1 MTKDTIL
8 IVEDN
13 RDLCEALQE
22 ILAFDGYAVLTAS
35 NGADALGKM
44 QTVSP
49 DLIVSDIAMPQM
61 DGFAFF
67 QAVRARPEWMAIPFI
82 FLTARG
88 ERDDIIK
95 GKYLGAEDYLVKPL
109 SQEEL
114 LTAVRARLD
123 RSQQIRIAT
132 LRQAYETSLI
142 VLANAIDVR
151 NENAHGH
158 VERIVAYS
166 MILAAELNLKGRLL
180 DQLRLGAILHDIGK
194 IIIPEYALFKSELLN
209 EIEVMEIR
217 KHAQAGSEMIRDIE
231 YLTAITP
238 IIRHHHERWD
248 GEGYPDGLSGED
260 IPLGA
265 RIIALADSFDNMLLQ
280 KPHKAALTMDQ
291 AYAEILNDSGLRYDP
306 AVVAAFQS
314 AWQSGK
320 IHAVQAEWGSTNKEA
335 TET

>member
-22 ILAFDGYAVLTAS
+22 ILSFDGYAVITAS
-35 NGADALGKM
+35 NGTDALGKM
-44 QTVSP
+44 QTVTP

-67 QAVRARPEWMAIPFI
+67 QAVRARPDWMTIPFI

-88 ERDDIIK
+88 EREDIIR
-95 GKYLGAEDYLVKPL
+95 GKLLGAEDYLIKPL
-109 SQEEL
+109 TQEEL

-132 LRQAYETSLI
+132 LRQAYETSLT

-151 NENAHGH
+151 DVNTQGH
-158 VERIVAYS
+158 VERVVAYV
-166 MILAAELNLKGRLL
+166 MILATELNLHGRLL

-194 IIIPEYALFKSELLN
+194 IIIQESTLFKSESLSAT
-209 EIEVMEIR
+209 EMKEIR
-217 KHAQAGSEMIRDIE
+217 KHASAGAEMIRDIE
-231 YLTAITP
+231 YLTAVAP
-238 IIRHHHERWD
+238 FIRHHHERWD
-248 GEGYPDGLSGED
+248 GKGYPDGLSGEN

-265 RIIALADSFDNMLLQ
+265 RIIALADSFDNMILQ
-280 KPHKAALTMDQ
+280 KPYKAAATMDQ
-291 AYAEILNDSGLRYDP
+291 AYDEILKNSGGRYDP
-306 AVVAAFQS
+306 TVVAAFQS
-314 AWQSGK
+314 AWQAGK
-320 IHAVQAEWGSTNKEA
+320 IHAVRAEWGATNNKA
-335 TET
+335 PQP

>member
-22 ILAFDGYAVLTAS
+22 ILNFDGYAVITAS

-49 DLIVSDIAMPQM
+49 DLIVSDITMPQM

-67 QAVRARPEWMAIPFI
+67 QAVRARPDWMAIPFI
-82 FLTARG
+82 FLTARS
-88 ERDDIIK
+88 EREDIIRS
-95 GKYLGAEDYLVKPL
+95 KYLGAEDYLVKPL
-109 SQEEL
+109 TQEEL
-114 LTAVRARLD
+114 LTAVRAGVD

-151 NENAHGH
+151 DINTQGH
-158 VERIVAYS
+158 VERVVAYS
-166 MILAAELNLKGRLL
+166 MILATELNLQGRLL

-194 IIIPEYALFKSELLN
+194 IIIQESTLFKADLLSET
-209 EIEVMEIR
+209 EMVEIR
-217 KHAQAGSEMIRDIE
+217 MHAPAGAEMIRDIE
-231 YLTAITP
+231 YLTAVAP

-248 GEGYPDGLSGED
+248 GQGYPDRLSAEN

-265 RIIALADSFDNMLLQ
+265 RITGLADSFDNMLLQ
-280 KPHKAALTMDQ
+280 KPYKAALTMDQ
-291 AYAEILNDSGLRYDP
+291 AYAEILNNSGMRYDP

-314 AWQSGK
+314 AWQAGK
-320 IHAVQAEWGSTNKEA
+320 IHAVRAEWGSTN
-335 TET
+335 TETS